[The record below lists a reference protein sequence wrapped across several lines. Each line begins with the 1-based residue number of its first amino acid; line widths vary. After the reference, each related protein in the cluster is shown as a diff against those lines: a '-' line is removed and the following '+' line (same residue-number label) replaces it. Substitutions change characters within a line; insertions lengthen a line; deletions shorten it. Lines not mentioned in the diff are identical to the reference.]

1 MMIKVAFIRNF
12 YTQRIVSRNKSN
24 LMGLLEP
31 SFSILIVRFLV
42 PVHQDTLYVRSP
54 VQNLSAYPDI
64 WQYAIVAVIL

>member
-1 MMIKVAFIRNF
+1 MVRLYIVYLRNDVESNKMI
-12 YTQRIVSRNKSN
+12 QSLS
-24 LMGLLEP
+24 
-31 SFSILIVRFLV
+31 SVRFLV